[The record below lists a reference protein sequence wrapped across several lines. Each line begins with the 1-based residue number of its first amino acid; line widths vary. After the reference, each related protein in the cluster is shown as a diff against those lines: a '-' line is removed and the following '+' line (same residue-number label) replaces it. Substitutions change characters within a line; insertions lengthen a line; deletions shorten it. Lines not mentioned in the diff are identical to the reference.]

1 MPFAQTFSGV
11 DSRLRIDVANVGYD
25 RVGRHEQRI
34 RDLLRCSS
42 GSDTFEHLLL
52 TRREHLGIALC
63 MRATAN
69 AMMPKCLQHTVDVAV
84 RARVLV
90 DAESFAQR

>member
-1 MPFAQTFSGV
+1 MPFAQTLSGV

-34 RDLLRCSS
+34 RDLLRRRS
-42 GSDTFEHLLL
+42 GGDALEHLLL
-52 TRREHLGIALC
+52 TRRKHLRIAL
-63 MRATAN
+63 RVRTTAN
-69 AMMPKCLQHTVDVAV
+69 SAAPKRLQNTIDVAM

-90 DAESFAQR
+90 DVESFAQR